1 MAKRRKVLR
10 PIIGTLRSAR
20 AEQIALRMLT
30 DAKSFQSHPSLATRL
45 VRLQAKQGG
54 ATAQ

>member
-1 MAKRRKVLR
+1 MALRRKVLR

-30 DAKSFQSHPSLATRL
+30 DAKQFQVNPSLATRL
-45 VRLQAKQGG
+45 VRLQVKQRG
-54 ATAQ
+54 AQA